1 MKPKRLKPDLD
12 YSTDEMLICA
22 YTERGN
28 MGKEQ
33 FLRDAA
39 ALLRETA
46 KHLAAHGLTQSNVCA
61 NRAGVAVSGEVSA
74 DYRNPETLRG
84 VWVQIGATCLT
95 QLSGRKD
102 GLSILARWRKYT
114 NQPARRKSRPVPQG
128 NDGPNQWLSPEFNS
142 LELARAILKIY
153 DPDHTPI
160 QVTAHMLGHNHLPI
174 PSPIVSDETQA
185 AVWRTQLQTV
195 RTAFLADQLNR
206 ATPTPL
212 MLFDE

>member
-1 MKPKRLKPDLD
+1 MKPKRLKLD
-12 YSTDEMLICA
+12 QHYSTDELLICA

-39 ALLRETA
+39 ALLRDTA
-46 KHLAAHGLTQSNVCA
+46 KHLAAHGLTQSAVCT

-74 DYRNPETLRG
+74 DYWNPEMLRG
-84 VWVQIGATCLT
+84 VWVQIGSTCLT

-114 NQPARRKSRPVPQG
+114 NQPARRKSRPKPQG

-142 LELARAILKIY
+142 IELAQALLTIY
-153 DPDHTPI
+153 NPDHTPV
-160 QVTAHMLGHNHLPI
+160 QVTAHTLGQSPLPI
-174 PSPIVSDETQA
+174 PSPIVSDEMQA

-212 MLFDE
+212 TLFDE